1 MTGVLGAVHNKLVFG
16 RRVRVLADL
25 LTPLISDGARVLDI
39 GCGDGTIDSLIL
51 QHRADAT
58 IEGIDVLVRPSA
70 CISVRPFDGTR
81 IPYPDSSFD
90 LALLVDV
97 LHHTPD
103 PSVLLRE
110 AARVAKSILLKDHFK
125 EGFLAGP
132 TLRFMDWIG
141 NKPHG
146 VVLPYNYWTQ
156 SQWKAAFATL
166 GLQVIDI
173 KTSLGLYHPPAS
185 WLFGRNLHFIALLEP
200 ARGVF
205 PT

>member
-1 MTGVLGAVHNKLVFG
+1 MTTVLGAVHNKLVFG
-16 RRVRVLADL
+16 RRVRVLADQL
-25 LTPLISDGARVLDI
+25 APLIPAGARVLDI
-39 GCGDGTIDSLIL
+39 GCGDGTIDCLIL
-51 QHRADAT
+51 QQRPDAT

-70 CISVRPFDGTR
+70 RISVRPFDGAQ
-81 IPYPDSSFD
+81 IPYPDSKFD
-90 LALLVDV
+90 LALFVDV

-146 VVLPYNYWTQ
+146 VVLPYNYWTK
-156 SQWKAAFATL
+156 SRWNEAFATL
-166 GLQVIDI
+166 GLRVSDI
-173 KTSLGLYHPPAS
+173 KTTIGLYPPPAS
-185 WLFGRNLHFIALLEP
+185 WLFSRKLHFIALLETAP
-200 ARGVF
+200 PSF
-205 PT
+205 PK